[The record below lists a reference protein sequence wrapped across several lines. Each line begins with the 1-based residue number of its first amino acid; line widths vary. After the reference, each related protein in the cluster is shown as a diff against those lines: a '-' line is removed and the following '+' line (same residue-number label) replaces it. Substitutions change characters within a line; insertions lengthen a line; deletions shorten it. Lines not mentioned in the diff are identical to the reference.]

1 MISKV
6 TKHFPLPRD
15 YREEREEKVK
25 EGRRD
30 GAKGQS

>member
-15 YREEREEKVK
+15 YREEREEKVNERGQK
-25 EGRRD
+25 ANHRRR
-30 GAKGQS
+30 